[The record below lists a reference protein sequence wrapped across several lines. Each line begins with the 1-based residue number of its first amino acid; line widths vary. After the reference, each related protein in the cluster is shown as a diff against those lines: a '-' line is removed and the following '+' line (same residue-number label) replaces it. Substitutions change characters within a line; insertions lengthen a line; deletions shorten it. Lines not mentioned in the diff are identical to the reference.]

1 LSASLNRGAGRKAK
15 RKGMGRPA
23 GLPLMAGGPSGRKD
37 GKGKRGNGR
46 GLEWTINCFNWRARW
61 GEKKKG
67 SRRGRVGFRATAA
80 AGRQAGGI
88 RKGRGERLT
97 GGAQVSA
104 RAKQKEKREGEV
116 GRHGEVRRAA
126 GPFGLKGEPARFFF
140 LFSFLFQTS
149 F

>member
-88 RKGRGERLT
+88 RKGRGGEADRWGPGVSESKTKRKERGR
-97 GGAQVSA
+97 GG
-104 RAKQKEKREGEV
+104 
-116 GRHGEVRRAA
+116 
-126 GPFGLKGEPARFFF
+126 PARG
-140 LFSFLFQTS
+140 S
-149 F
+149 